1 MSVIIQSNLQ
11 MGFGTIL
18 SNLYEC
24 ILISQRLRG
33 HNRTLYVNCSITFYF
48 DSSMFKKVFN
58 MDYLKTQFDDVIVS
72 DEPYKGEVRYFYTRD
87 SSVSGKHNWDIFTMN
102 SDLKIHYDHRYGL
115 PNKFSFTPDRISIQ
129 GDFDI
134 FSDYVKSQYRKL
146 PTDYACLSYRGKN
159 MTDSSSVIN
168 HYLDSFNKIVSKN
181 NLTYVCGTSSIL
193 KNKLMGPK
201 VYFNEMYINEEDFLP
216 NVYDDEKLKQLVLLC
231 LDMLHLKDSEKIY
244 HYTYFNQISYFL
256 FIPFINKVPIETISL
271 DFTLG
276 K

>member
-24 ILISQRLRG
+24 ILISQRLIG
-33 HNRTLYVNCSITFYF
+33 HHRTLYVNCSITFYF
-48 DSSMFKKVFN
+48 DSFIFKRIFN

-72 DEPYKGEVRYFYTRD
+72 DEPYKGEVTYSYTR
-87 SSVSGKHNWDIFTMN
+87 SSLESGKHNWDIFTSN
-102 SDLKIHYDHRYGL
+102 SDLRTHYDHKYGS
-115 PNKFSFTPDRISIQ
+115 PNKFSFIPDRISIQ

-134 FSDYVKSQYRKL
+134 FSDYVKSQYKKL
-146 PTDYACLSYRGKN
+146 PTDYVSLSYRGKN
-159 MTDSSSVIN
+159 MSDSLNVVN
-168 HYLDSFNKIVSKN
+168 HYLDYFNRIVSENK
-181 NLTYVCGTSSIL
+181 LTYVCGTSSIL
-193 KNKLMGPK
+193 KNKLSGPK

-231 LDMLHLKDSEKIY
+231 LDMLYLKDSMKIY

-256 FIPFINKVPIETISL
+256 FIPFNSISQSDL
-271 DFTLG
+271 Y
-276 K
+276 